1 MLDGFSKYDYLTG
14 GIVAIVAIIMVF
26 LILVLIIFLT
36 ELVAKALKGEE
47 KEEIKEEKIVAPVT
61 SNPISRLDLNDED
74 ATVAAL
80 VASIDYRL
88 KNKSN
93 VRVVSIKEVK

>member
-1 MLDGFSKYDYLTG
+1 MLDGFTKYDYLTG
-14 GIVAIVAIIMVF
+14 GIVAIVAILMVF
-26 LILVLIIFLT
+26 IILILIIFLT

-47 KEEIKEEKIVAPVT
+47 KEEVEESVVTPVT
-61 SNPISRLDLNDED
+61 SNPVTRLDLNDEN

-88 KNKSN
+88 KNKTN
-93 VRVVSIKEVK
+93 VRVVSIREVK

>member
-14 GIVAIVAIIMVF
+14 GIVAIVATIMVF
-26 LILVLIIFLT
+26 IILILIIFLT
-36 ELVAKALKGEE
+36 ELVAKALKG
-47 KEEIKEEKIVAPVT
+47 KEEESEENIVTPVK
-61 SNPISRLDLNDED
+61 NVAISRLDLNDEN

-88 KNKSN
+88 KNKTN
-93 VRVVSIKEVK
+93 VRVVSIREVK

>member
-1 MLDGFSKYDYLTG
+1 MLDGFTKYDYLTG
-14 GIVAIVAIIMVF
+14 GIVAIVAILMVF

-47 KEEIKEEKIVAPVT
+47 KEEQEESVVKPVESPIV
-61 SNPISRLDLNDED
+61 SRLDLNDEN

-88 KNKSN
+88 KNKTN
-93 VRVVSIKEVK
+93 VRVVSIREVK

>member
-14 GIVAIVAIIMVF
+14 AIVAIVAIMMVF
-26 LILVLIIFLT
+26 LILILIIFLT

-47 KEEIKEEKIVAPVT
+47 KEEEAEESIVTPVK
-61 SNPISRLDLNDED
+61 SCSRLDLNDEN

-88 KNKSN
+88 KNKTN

>member
-1 MLDGFSKYDYLTG
+1 MLDGFTKYDYLTG
-14 GIVAIVAIIMVF
+14 GIVAMVAILMVF
-26 LILVLIIFLT
+26 IILILIIFLT

-47 KEEIKEEKIVAPVT
+47 KEEVEDNVVTPVT
-61 SNPISRLDLNDED
+61 SNTVTRLDLNDEN

-88 KNKSN
+88 KNKTD
-93 VRVVSIKEVK
+93 VRVVSIREVK

>member
-14 GIVAIVAIIMVF
+14 GIVAIVATIMVF
-26 LILVLIIFLT
+26 IILILIIFLT
-36 ELVAKALKGEE
+36 ELVAKALKG
-47 KEEIKEEKIVAPVT
+47 KEEELEENIVTPVK
-61 SNPISRLDLNDED
+61 NVAISRLDLNDEN

-88 KNKSN
+88 KNKTN
-93 VRVVSIKEVK
+93 VRVVSIREVK

>member
-1 MLDGFSKYDYLTG
+1 MLDGFTKYDYLTG
-14 GIVAIVAIIMVF
+14 GIVAIVAILMVF
-26 LILVLIIFLT
+26 IILILIIFLT

-47 KEEIKEEKIVAPVT
+47 KEEVEDNVVTPVT
-61 SNPISRLDLNDED
+61 SNKVSRLDLSDED

-88 KNKSN
+88 KNKTD
-93 VRVVSIKEVK
+93 VRVVSIREVK